1 MRGEKWDYICHG
13 ESTPKGDSGGI
24 ESRFNSGYNAFK
36 MKWQEKQ
43 NDRKM
48 KRKIRKNN
56 KH

>member
-24 ESRFNSGYNAFK
+24 GSRFNSGYNAFK